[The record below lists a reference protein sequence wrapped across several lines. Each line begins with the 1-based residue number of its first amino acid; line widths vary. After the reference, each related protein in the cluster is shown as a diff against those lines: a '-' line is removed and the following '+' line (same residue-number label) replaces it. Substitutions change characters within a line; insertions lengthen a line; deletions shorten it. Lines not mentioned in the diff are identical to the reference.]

1 VRKGAWHDLRKS
13 PAGDERA
20 GRARS
25 AATSQGDQRAARC
38 GEQSESLRR
47 GGEREHLTE
56 AASEAGLERG
66 KGVSQLVKRFNI
78 HGLAALSITVGLRHK
93 PTYTSEQHTRKL
105 AEVQREAN

>member
-1 VRKGAWHDLRKS
+1 
-13 PAGDERA
+13 
-20 GRARS
+20 
-25 AATSQGDQRAARC
+25 
-38 GEQSESLRR
+38 
-47 GGEREHLTE
+47 
-56 AASEAGLERG
+56 LERG